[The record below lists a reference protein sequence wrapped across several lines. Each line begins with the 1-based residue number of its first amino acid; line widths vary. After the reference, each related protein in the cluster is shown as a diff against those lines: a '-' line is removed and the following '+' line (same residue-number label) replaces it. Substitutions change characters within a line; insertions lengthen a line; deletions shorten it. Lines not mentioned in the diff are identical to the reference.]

1 LSIENYFKQ
10 IRVTIERYPG
20 VQSFEFFSQKRTE
33 YEGFVRG
40 NILFK
45 DGSILHWREYVD
57 VEYGIERDMYSY
69 QYMDA
74 SKHLIFRYD
83 NAEHHHKLNLA
94 NFPHHKHEGSEDNI
108 VSANAP
114 ILEDVLREIEI
125 LLP

>member
-1 LSIENYFKQ
+1 MSIENYFQQ
-10 IRVTIERYPG
+10 IRVIIEEYPG
-20 VQSFEFFSQKRTE
+20 VQSSEFVSQKRTE

-83 NAEHHHKLNLA
+83 NAEHHRERVIPSILHTKKL
-94 NFPHHKHEGSEDNI
+94 K
-108 VSANAP
+108 
-114 ILEDVLREIEI
+114 
-125 LLP
+125 LLVE